1 MAVTQFPKPNITRY
15 RHHLV
20 DFVAMTQGEGAIMD
34 FKKFAVTT
42 SMAGALGL
50 GAFGLGAGLAHAV
63 PDVPPPPPVPGPA
76 VPGVNVP
83 DVNVPSVNVPDV
95 NVPTVRFPEVDNF
108 FRQPNGNIA
117 PGQLV
122 NSPTINGVAN
132 PFFGIPPGQLET
144 QPTVNGVANPFYNQT
159 PGHWVIPEGQF
170 PPAS

>member
-1 MAVTQFPKPNITRY
+1 MN
-15 RHHLV
+15 
-20 DFVAMTQGEGAIMD
+20 

-50 GAFGLGAGLAHAV
+50 GTFGLGTGLAQAF
-63 PDVPPPPPVPGPA
+63 PDVPQPPPIPGPA

-108 FRQPNGNIA
+108 FRQPNSHIA
-117 PGQLV
+117 PGQLT

-132 PFFGIPPGQLET
+132 PFFGIPPGQLRT
-144 QPTVNGVANPFYNQT
+144 MPTVNGVANPFFHET

-170 PPAS
+170 PPES